1 MRLRKTVAIT
11 AVLAATLGLAA
22 AAGAAAIAVYR
33 NDMGTD
39 AQRGQILKLTG
50 DRCGRGGSG
59 TAFRVVVGKATGE
72 CAYRTPVVGRD
83 LEIAAVGRLLSQ
95 TPKPLQ
101 RKAFIALD
109 LRADEGSRYQLA
121 VYPAQAKAQLRK
133 VSAEGQLE
141 YLQIEKNVP
150 TVRGLDEANQLRL
163 QAFNVSSGPEKGS
176 CHLLAYVGAKLVADV
191 TDPAAGEL
199 EGRASGFSIGAS
211 GNAKG
216 AVASFDDVVVRV
228 PTPF

>member
-1 MRLRKTVAIT
+1 MRVRTTVAI
-11 AVLAATLGLAA
+11 LALLALALGSAA
-22 AAGAAAIAVYR
+22 GAGAAAIGVYR
-33 NDMGTD
+33 NPMGTD
-39 AQRGQILKLTG
+39 AQRGQILKLSG
-50 DRCGRGGSG
+50 NRCGRGGSD

-83 LEIAAVGRLLSQ
+83 LEIAAVGRLLGQ
-95 TPKPLQ
+95 TPKSLQ

-109 LRADEGSRYQLA
+109 LRADEGGRYQLA
-121 VYPAQAKAQLRK
+121 VYPAQGKAQLRR
-133 VSAEGQLE
+133 VSPEGQVE

-163 QAFNVSSGPEKGS
+163 QAFNVTSGPEKGS

-191 TDPAAGEL
+191 IDPAAGEL
-199 EGRASGFSIGAS
+199 EGRASGFSVGTS

-216 AVASFDDVVVRV
+216 AAASFDDVVVRV
-228 PTPF
+228 PSPF

>member
-1 MRLRKTVAIT
+1 MRLRTTVAIL
-11 AVLAATLGLAA
+11 ALLVLALSPAA
-22 AAGAAAIAVYR
+22 GAGAAAIGVYR
-33 NDMGTD
+33 NNMGTD
-39 AQRGQILKLTG
+39 AQRGQILKLSG
-50 DRCGRGGSG
+50 NRCGRGGSG
-59 TAFRVVVGKATGE
+59 TAFRIVVGKATGE

-101 RKAFIALD
+101 RRAFIALD
-109 LRADEGSRYQLA
+109 LRADAGSRYQLA
-121 VYPAQAKAQLRK
+121 VYPAQAKAQLRR
-133 VSAEGQLE
+133 VSPGQVE

-163 QAFNVSSGPEKGS
+163 QAFNVTSGPEKGS

-191 TDPAAGEL
+191 TDSAAGEL
-199 EGRASGFSIGAS
+199 EGRASGFSVGAS

-216 AVASFDDVVVRV
+216 AAASFDDVVIRV
-228 PTPF
+228 PSPF